1 LAEEGA
7 VKILAALTGAM
18 LLLAGASPGDD
29 WTRFRGPN
37 GSGVSEATGL
47 PTEFGPAKNLVWKT
61 TVPFGRSSPVVAG
74 NLIFLTATEGEKLI
88 TLALDRKSGRIR
100 WRREIVRPRAMAIY
114 KANDGASPTPVADR
128 KNVYAFF
135 PELGL
140 VSYTRD
146 GKERWRLPLGPFD
159 SFYGLSSSPV
169 LSGNTLLM
177 LCDARKDQFLVAVD
191 AGSGKVRWRVA
202 RPEVKYESHT
212 TPVIYEPANGP
223 AQVVVLGAKRVDA
236 YALSTGERLWWITG
250 LAYLPI
256 GSPVVAGGTLVV
268 STFGSDEPM
277 GPPFETFLKFD
288 TDGDKRL
295 TREEMRSEKEMY
307 EFFGQV
313 DTNSDGF
320 VDREEWEDL
329 RRGAVGVYGL
339 VGVKLGGGGDLTQSA
354 VLWREKK
361 TYPSM
366 PTPLIY
372 GDVLYVVKTG
382 GIIASLNPHT
392 GENYKVDRSKEA
404 LDEYYASPVAADGKI
419 FFVNENGKVTVARAG
434 AKWEIL
440 AVNDLGEETHTT
452 PAIAGG
458 RIFIR
463 THKAL
468 YAFGTK

>member
-1 LAEEGA
+1 
-7 VKILAALTGAM
+7 VKTLAALMTTL
-18 LLLAGASPGDD
+18 LLLAYAAAGDD
-29 WTRFRGPN
+29 WSRFRGPN
-37 GSGVSEATGL
+37 GSGVSDATGL
-47 PTEFGPAKNLVWKT
+47 PTEFGPGKNLLWKT
-61 TVPFGRSSPVVAG
+61 ELPFGRSSPVVAG
-74 NLIFLTATEGEKLI
+74 DRIFLTATEGEKLI
-88 TLALDRKSGRIR
+88 TLALDRNSGRIR
-100 WRREIVRPRAMAIY
+100 WQREIARPRAMKIY
-114 KANDGASPTPVADR
+114 KSNDGASPTPTTDS

-140 VSYTRD
+140 VSYSRE

-169 LSGNTLLM
+169 LSGSTLLM

-191 AGSGKVRWRVA
+191 AASGKARWRVA
-202 RPEVKYESHT
+202 RPEVQYESHA
-212 TPVIYEPANGP
+212 TPVIYEPAGGP
-223 AQVVVLGAKRVDA
+223 AQVVVLGAKRVEA
-236 YALSTGERLWWITG
+236 YAVSNGERLWWVTG

-256 GSPVVAGGTLVV
+256 GSPVISSGTLVV

-277 GPPFETFLKFD
+277 GPPFEEFLKSD
-288 TDGDKRL
+288 ANGDQRL
-295 TREEMRSEKEMY
+295 SREELRNDKEMY

-329 RRGAVGVYGL
+329 RQGAVGVYGL
-339 VGVKLGGGGDLTQSA
+339 VGVKLGGRGDLTATSVA
-354 VLWREKK
+354 WREKK

-372 GDVLYVVKTG
+372 NGVLYIVKTG
-382 GIIASLNPHT
+382 GIIGSFDPAT
-392 GENYKVDRSKEA
+392 GKSFKVDRSKDA
-404 LDEYYASPVAADGKI
+404 LGEYFSSPVAGDGKI
-419 FFVNENGKVTVARAG
+419 YFVSENGKVTVVKAG
-434 AKWEIL
+434 PQWEIL
-440 AVNDLGEETHTT
+440 AVNDLGEDTHTT

-468 YAFGTK
+468 YAFGKK